1 MRFRTKALAKRRQ
14 ADQLDRLPEVAK
26 PRGWL
31 AAAALAVVVAGVIVY
46 ALIGEIPRRLE
57 ASGVLGSQGGII
69 AAQSQGSG
77 EVRRVLVEAGDQVE
91 PDTPVL
97 ELAASDGE
105 RSDIAAGYSGEILEV
120 LVAEGRVVDP
130 GSDLFT
136 LAGEPGRS
144 PDRAYLFLPPSDAS
158 GVAPGMEVDLNV
170 SSAPQEAFGSA
181 AGTVETVSG
190 APVSPQQVDVLVA
203 NDTLVGEFTAGGAP
217 ILVTVALEPAKTAT
231 GIEWT
236 GGGGPQFPLTPG
248 TIVEAEIRQ
257 GEQSVLDVVLG
268 NR

>member
-1 MRFRTKALAKRRQ
+1 
-14 ADQLDRLPEVAK
+14 
-26 PRGWL
+26 
-31 AAAALAVVVAGVIVY
+31 
-46 ALIGEIPRRLE
+46 
-57 ASGVLGSQGGII
+57 VLGSQGGII
-69 AAQSQGSG
+69 AVQSQGSG
-77 EVRRVLVEAGDQVE
+77 EVRKVLVGAGKKIE

-97 ELAASDGE
+97 ELASADGE
-105 RSDIAAGYSGEILEV
+105 TSEVTAGYSGEVLEV

-136 LAGEPGRS
+136 LAGEPGGR

-158 GVAPGMEVDLNV
+158 GVAPGMDVDLNV

-181 AGTVETVSG
+181 AGKVESVSG

-203 NDTLVGEFTAGGAP
+203 NDTLVGEFTASGAP
-217 ILVTVALEPAKTAT
+217 ILITVMLEPAETAT

-236 GGGGPQFPLTPG
+236 GGPGPQFPLTPG
-248 TIVEAEIRQ
+248 TIVGAEIRQ

-268 NR
+268 DR